1 MGDLEG
7 AGRRGPHP
15 LSPQDTFERDQLVGL
30 TNVICIR
37 DKSDGLYVKY
47 LKDNMKYR
55 IVQCTFPLDFFTNK
69 FYFHTK

>member
-1 MGDLEG
+1 MILGDLEG

-37 DKSDGLYVKY
+37 DKSDGLYV
-47 LKDNMKYR
+47 
-55 IVQCTFPLDFFTNK
+55 Q
-69 FYFHTK
+69 